1 VVDPAR
7 GLTTLTRMTTQTVL
21 DRIIAGK
28 REEVVSHRR
37 ARPASTLRDS
47 PVYGEPRRGF
57 RRALV
62 EHAGRTIIAEI
73 KRASPSR
80 GALRADADAA
90 EIARQYGAAGAA
102 AISVLTDQPFFR
114 GTLDDLAAA
123 RRAVPLPL
131 LRKDFLIDPYQVEEA
146 RSWGADAV
154 LLIIAATVRDQRQ
167 ELIAAARAAELD
179 VLVEVHDEA
188 ELETGLAEGAALIG
202 INNRD
207 LKTFVT
213 TVATSERLLP
223 LVPASVAAVCES
235 GLRSTADM
243 KRLESLGATA
253 FLIGEALIEAPNPGA
268 KLRELLED
276 A

>member
-1 VVDPAR
+1 
-7 GLTTLTRMTTQTVL
+7 MTTQTVL
-21 DRIIAGK
+21 DRIMAGK
-28 REEVVSHRR
+28 REEVASRRR
-37 ARPASTLRDS
+37 ARPVSALRDS
-47 PVYGEPRRGF
+47 PVYGEARRGF

-80 GALRADADAA
+80 GMLRVDADAA

-114 GTLDDLAAA
+114 GALEDLAAA
-123 RRAVPLPL
+123 RRTVLLPL

-179 VLVEVHDEA
+179 VLVEVHDEG
-188 ELETGLAEGAALIG
+188 ELETGLAEGASLIG

-223 LVPASVAAVCES
+223 LVPPSVAAVCES
-235 GLRSTADM
+235 GLRSAADM
-243 KRLESLGATA
+243 RRLEALGATA
-253 FLIGEALIEAPNPGA
+253 FLIGEALIEAPSPGA
-268 KLRELLED
+268 KLRQLLED

>member
-1 VVDPAR
+1 MR
-7 GLTTLTRMTTQTVL
+7 THTVL
-21 DRIIAGK
+21 DRIIAAK
-28 REEVVSHRR
+28 REEVVSRRR

-47 PVYGEPRRGF
+47 PLHGEPRRGF

-62 EHAGRTIIAEI
+62 GHAGRTIIAEI

-80 GALRADADAA
+80 GVLRMDADAA
-90 EIARQYGAAGAA
+90 EIARQYAAAGAA

-114 GTLDDLAAA
+114 GTLEDLAAA
-123 RRAVPLPL
+123 RRAVTLPL

-154 LLIIAATVRDQRQ
+154 LLIVAATERDQRQ
-167 ELIAAARAAELD
+167 ELIAAARSAELD
-179 VLVEVHDEA
+179 VLVEVHDEV
-188 ELETGLAEGAALIG
+188 ELQTALAEGAFLVG

-213 TVATSERLLP
+213 MVATSERLLP
-223 LVPASVAAVCES
+223 LLPASVAAVCES
-235 GLRSTADM
+235 GIRSTADM
-243 KRLESLGATA
+243 RRLESLGATA
-253 FLIGEALIEAPNPGA
+253 FLIGEALIEAPSPGA
-268 KLRELLED
+268 KLRALIED